1 MDKGRYLSS
10 SQSELAYEALEKK
23 LVNLTLKPGEIYS
36 EGELAREIE
45 FGRTPLR
52 EALQKIAGHGLVE
65 MISRVG
71 VKITEI
77 DFNRQLAILETRR
90 VLDELIASRAA
101 RRATEE
107 QRSTFRALA
116 ERMEISAQ
124 NGDIEAYLKL
134 DHEFDILLDKASRN
148 EFASKALIPLHIHCR
163 RFWSYYKIHDDLERT
178 AILHEKLMRAVADG
192 DETVAVHATDELVD
206 YLVEFTR
213 KALELT

>member
-1 MDKGRYLSS
+1 MSS

-163 RFWSYYKIHDDLERT
+163 RFWSYYKIHDDLKRT

>member
-1 MDKGRYLSS
+1 MAKGFYLSL
-10 SQSELAYEALEKK
+10 SQSQLAYEALEEK
-23 LVNLTLKPGEIYS
+23 LVNLTLAPGEIYS
-36 EGELAREIE
+36 EGQLAREVE
-45 FGRTPLR
+45 LGRTPLR
-52 EALQKIAGHGLVE
+52 EALQKMAGHGLVE
-65 MISRVG
+65 MIPRMG

-101 RRATEE
+101 RRSTEE
-107 QRSTFRALA
+107 QRSTFRGLA
-116 ERMEISAQ
+116 EQMEVAAQ
-124 NGDIEAYLKL
+124 NGNIESYLKL

-163 RFWSYYKIHDDLERT
+163 RFWSYYKIHDDLKRT

-192 DETVAVHATDELVD
+192 DEDGAISATNELVD

-213 KALELT
+213 KALELV

>member
-1 MDKGRYLSS
+1 MEKGRYLSS

-163 RFWSYYKIHDDLERT
+163 RFWSYYKIHDDLKRT

>member
-1 MDKGRYLSS
+1 MEKGRYLSS

-90 VLDELIASRAA
+90 V
-101 RRATEE
+101 
-107 QRSTFRALA
+107 
-116 ERMEISAQ
+116 
-124 NGDIEAYLKL
+124 
-134 DHEFDILLDKASRN
+134 
-148 EFASKALIPLHIHCR
+148 
-163 RFWSYYKIHDDLERT
+163 
-178 AILHEKLMRAVADG
+178 
-192 DETVAVHATDELVD
+192 
-206 YLVEFTR
+206 
-213 KALELT
+213 

>member
-23 LVNLTLKPGEIYS
+23 LVNLTLKPGKIYS

-163 RFWSYYKIHDDLERT
+163 RFWSYYKIHDDLKRT

>member
-163 RFWSYYKIHDDLERT
+163 RFWSYYKIHDDLKRT